1 MSDKCNLYRLDDFR
15 KKSVNNVPSFTADEL
30 QLITEEEFQLAEDLL
45 KSEEIAIKLRIDL
58 LRVQIIDLATRN
70 PLAAERL
77 SMYVGEIYRQLME
90 KSND

>member
-1 MSDKCNLYRLDDFR
+1 MSDECNLYILDHFR
-15 KKSVNNVPSFTADEL
+15 KKPVNDVPILSEEDLRLAAEKEHEL
-30 QLITEEEFQLAEDLL
+30 VEDLL
-45 KSEEIAIKLRIDL
+45 KSEEITIKLRIDL
-58 LRVQIIDLATRN
+58 LRVQIVDLATHN